1 MDDAQLEEIQQWLI
15 KSQRDLK
22 VAQVLLDNKE
32 SLLDA
37 VVYHC
42 QQSAE
47 KALKAYLVSQNK
59 AFIKT
64 HDLDVLVGL
73 SSSSEPGFQ
82 SLQAAADML
91 TPYATEFRYP
101 GGLIEPERR
110 DAEEAL
116 EMAILVLKYV
126 AQRLPKQ

>member
-1 MDDAQLEEIQQWLI
+1 L
-15 KSQRDLK
+15 KSVDLFRFTPT
-22 VAQVLLDNKE
+22 VAQVLFDNEE

-47 KALKAYLVSQNK
+47 KALKAYLASQNV
-59 AFIKT
+59 AFRKT
-64 HDLDVLVGL
+64 HDLGVLLELCSL
-73 SSSSEPGFQ
+73 SESGFQ
-82 SLQAAADML
+82 SLQEVADIL

-101 GGLIEPERR
+101 GDALEPERR

-116 EMAILVLKYV
+116 EMALLVLNFV
-126 AQRLPKQ
+126 TQLLPQKAES

>member
-47 KALKAYLVSQNK
+47 KALKAYLASQNK
-59 AFIKT
+59 AFMKT
-64 HDLDVLVGL
+64 HDVDVLVGL
-73 SSSSEPGFQ
+73 CSSSEPDFQ
-82 SLQAAADML
+82 SLQEAAEIL

-116 EMAILVLKYV
+116 EMAVLVLKYV
-126 AQRLPKQ
+126 TQRLPKQ